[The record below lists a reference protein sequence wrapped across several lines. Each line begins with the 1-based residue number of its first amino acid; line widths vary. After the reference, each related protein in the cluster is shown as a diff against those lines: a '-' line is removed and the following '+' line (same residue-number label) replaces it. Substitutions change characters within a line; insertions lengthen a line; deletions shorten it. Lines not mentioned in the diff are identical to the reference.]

1 MKRLLVASLL
11 AIVLSIVPVTL
22 VCANGDIIWEKG
34 NTQTLETGY
43 GVYAETHF
51 WGMYAGWSG
60 TAPLVI
66 VNGKD
71 KERTFVITIERP
83 SKLEPGYEAL
93 PEECFSW
100 ITISN
105 NLVTAS
111 AGETIQVPVT
121 ITIPND
127 IIYINKNQEVAIQ
140 VKETG
145 QGFVQLALQ
154 SKWFISTDPYIP
166 PVTTNGGMNTTLII
180 LIATVAIIVGGGVYL
195 LMRRRQRHAQK

>member
-1 MKRLLVASLL
+1 MKKLLSASLL
-11 AIVLSIVPVTL
+11 AIVLCIVPLTL
-22 VCANGDIIWEKG
+22 VGANGDVIWEDTGGAK
-34 NTQTLETGY
+34 TLEEGY

-71 KERTFVITIERP
+71 KDRTFLITIERP
-83 SKLEPGYEAL
+83 SKLELGFEAL

-100 ITISN
+100 ITISDS
-105 NLVTAS
+105 LVTAS

-121 ITIPND
+121 ITIPSD
-127 IIYINKNQEVAIQ
+127 IVYSNKHQEVAIQ
-140 VKETG
+140 VRETE
-145 QGFVQLALQ
+145 QGLVQIALQ

-166 PVTTNGGMNTTLII
+166 IVGGVNTTLVIV
-180 LIATVAIIVGGGVYL
+180 IAIAALGGGCGVYL
-195 LMRRRQRHAQK
+195 LMRRRSHAKK

>member
-1 MKRLLVASLL
+1 MRKVLLGIFLVIMLATLPSMSL
-11 AIVLSIVPVTL
+11 AES
-22 VCANGDIIWEKG
+22 DIIWEDTGGSK
-34 NTQTLETGY
+34 TLETGY

-66 VNGKD
+66 VNGRDKD
-71 KERTFVITIERP
+71 REFLITIETP
-83 SKLEPGYEAL
+83 GKLESGFEAL

-100 ITISN
+100 ITISS

-121 ITIPND
+121 ITIPAD
-127 IIYINKNQEVAIQ
+127 IVYTNEHQQVAIQ
-140 VKETG
+140 VREAG
-145 QGFVQLALQ
+145 QGLIQLALQ

-166 PVTTNGGMNTTLII
+166 V
-180 LIATVAIIVGGGVYL
+180 VGGVNKTLVIVIAAAIAGVGGTVYL
-195 LMRRRQRHAQK
+195 IMRRKMKYAKK